1 MTDQHKKCEVFAEL
15 HNAAEAFI
23 IPNPW
28 DPGSARL
35 LQGLGFTALATTSAG
50 FAYAHALSD
59 GQPTLEAKLAHCEA
73 LAVATDIPIN
83 ADFEDGYAD
92 GPDQVAI
99 NLLQLVQT
107 GVAGCSIE
115 DFSRTG
121 QRLYDF
127 NEAVERVA
135 AAAEAV
141 RTLKMPFQLTARAEN
156 LLRGVTDMD
165 DTIKRLQAFQ
175 AAGADV
181 LYAPG
186 IRSLDDLKT
195 VTAALE
201 RPFNVLASFLPEA
214 SLADFSAAGA
224 ARVSLG
230 AALTWAS
237 VKPLLDAS
245 REMLEAGTFSWL
257 GNIATGA
264 QVNALLQD

>member
-1 MTDQHKKCEVFAEL
+1 
-15 HNAAEAFI
+15 
-23 IPNPW
+23 
-28 DPGSARL
+28 
-35 LQGLGFTALATTSAG
+35 
-50 FAYAHALSD
+50 
-59 GQPTLEAKLAHCEA
+59 
-73 LAVATDIPIN
+73 
-83 ADFEDGYAD
+83 
-92 GPDQVAI
+92 
-99 NLLQLVQT
+99 
-107 GVAGCSIE
+107 
-115 DFSRTG
+115 
-121 QRLYDF
+121 
-127 NEAVERVA
+127 
-135 AAAEAV
+135 
-141 RTLKMPFQLTARAEN
+141 MPFQLTARAEN

-214 SLADFSAAGA
+214 SLADLSAAGA